1 MVPRLASTSTTVTSA
16 SPAPAHAAATMARS
30 SRRFGLTKM
39 PGVSTNTICAAPSI
53 AIASTRVR
61 VVCTLGVTI
70 EILEPTRLFS
80 RVDLPALGAPTIAAK
95 PQRVST
101 TAARPLAAVEGLDDR
116 EQRGRRDL
124 LGGAL
129 RAPLAGRRRN

>member
-1 MVPRLASTSTTVTSA
+1 
-16 SPAPAHAAATMARS
+16 MARS

-39 PGVSTNTICAAPSI
+39 PGVSTNTSCAGPSS

-70 EILEPTRLFS
+70 ETLEPTRL
-80 RVDLPALGAPTIAAK
+80 L
-95 PQRVST
+95 ST
-101 TAARPLAAVEGLDDR
+101 VERQDDR

-124 LGGAL
+124 LGRAL
-129 RAPLAGRRRN
+129 RAPLAGRRRNALDLHGHLEPRAVRRP